1 MRIPRIHHPEPITTG
16 SQIAL
21 SDDAANHVGR
31 VLRMGKGQTIEL
43 FDGSNQ
49 VFEAVIVEAGKK
61 NVLVDVQSSKMDNRE
76 SPLHIHLGQVMS
88 RGEKMEFTIQ
98 KSIELGV
105 SLITPLFSERCG
117 VKLDAERLQ
126 KKIQQWQKIAIA
138 ACEQSGRNVVPEIRP
153 AMQLEAW
160 CAEQDEGLKLNLHP
174 RASASINTL
183 PLPVERIRLLIGP
196 EGGLSAEEIAMTAR
210 YRFTDILLGP
220 RVLRTETTA
229 LTAITIV
236 MDPIATINIKKDT
249 SFAMLLEAQ
258 RRGYELHY
266 MEMND
271 LYLINGEAR
280 ARTRKLS
287 VEQNY
292 DKWYAFNGEQDLPLA
307 DLDVILMRKDPPFD
321 TEFIYATYILERAEE
336 QGTLIVNK
344 PQSLRDCNEKL
355 FTAWFSE
362 LTPETLVTR
371 NKAQL
376 KAFWEKHG
384 DVILK
389 PLDGMGGTSIFRVK
403 EGDPNLGVITE
414 TLTELGSRYC
424 MAQNY
429 LPAIKDGDKRVLVVD
444 GEPVPYCL
452 ARIPQGGET
461 RGNLAAGGRGE
472 ARPLTES
479 DWAIARR
486 VGPTLK
492 AKGLIFVG
500 LDIIGDRLTE
510 INVTSPTCVR
520 EIEAA
525 FPISITGMLMDAIE
539 KRLNK

>member
-1 MRIPRIHHPEPITTG
+1 MI
-16 SQIAL
+16 
-21 SDDAANHVGR
+21 
-31 VLRMGKGQTIEL
+31 K
-43 FDGSNQ
+43 
-49 VFEAVIVEAGKK
+49 
-61 NVLVDVQSSKMDNRE
+61 
-76 SPLHIHLGQVMS
+76 LG
-88 RGEKMEFTIQ
+88 
-98 KSIELGV
+98 
-105 SLITPLFSERCG
+105 
-117 VKLDAERLQ
+117 
-126 KKIQQWQKIAIA
+126 
-138 ACEQSGRNVVPEIRP
+138 
-153 AMQLEAW
+153 
-160 CAEQDEGLKLNLHP
+160 
-174 RASASINTL
+174 
-183 PLPVERIRLLIGP
+183 
-196 EGGLSAEEIAMTAR
+196 
-210 YRFTDILLGP
+210 
-220 RVLRTETTA
+220 
-229 LTAITIV
+229 IV
-236 MDPIATINIKKDT
+236 MDPIAHINIKKDT

-266 MEMND
+266 MEMAD

-280 ARTRKLS
+280 ARTRTLS

-292 DKWYAFNGEQDLPLA
+292 DKWYEFGSEQEIKLA

-336 QGTLIVNK
+336 EGTLIVNK

-355 FTAWFSE
+355 YTAWFSD

-384 DVILK
+384 DIIMK
-389 PLDGMGGTSIFRVK
+389 PLDGMGGASIFRVK
-403 EGDPNLGVITE
+403 EGDPNIGVIAE
-414 TLTELGSRYC
+414 TLTELGNRYC

-472 ARPLTES
+472 PRPLSES
-479 DWAIARR
+479 NWEIARR

-520 EIEAA
+520 EIEAEY
-525 FPISITGMLMDAIE
+525 PISITGMLMDAIE
-539 KRLNK
+539 ARLAK